1 MFCVECGREGP
12 TVDGLCPSCFAK
24 KKPVLVPPA
33 NVDIPRCQRCGSLRL
48 SADWSH
54 VDLDLAIPQALRE
67 KVRVLPP
74 YRRASF
80 THVAREEDPANFY
93 LTVKAVGR
101 HEGLEVVQD
110 FHTRLRLRPAVCDT
124 CQRKDGRYY
133 EGILQVRA
141 AGRDLTPK
149 EDRETRTFVAAR
161 ADRGREDG
169 DFVSRTEEV
178 RGGLDFYVSTNA
190 LAARLAKDLAGTV
203 GGTVASS
210 PKLFGQREGKEV
222 YRVTTLVRLP
232 AFRIGDVV
240 RYKGRLSEVLELAP
254 FVALRDLES
263 GERRKF
269 KPKDL
274 RGAIRVEADRFEA
287 ELEPGADGRIV
298 ATHPDSGAQRAI
310 LTKGVR
316 ERTRGWVIWT
326 QDEAYTSAATGDV
339 SKS

>member
-1 MFCVECGREGP
+1 MFCVECGTEGP
-12 TVDGLCPSCFAK
+12 TVDGLCAPCFAK

-33 NVDIPRCQRCGSLRL
+33 NIDVERCQRCGSLRL
-48 SADWSH
+48 GGTWSQ

-67 KVRVLPP
+67 QVRILPP

-80 THVAREEDPANFY
+80 THVARAEDAANFF

-101 HEGLEVVQD
+101 YEGLEVVQD
-110 FHTRLRLRPAVCDT
+110 FHTRLRLKPAVCET

-141 AGRDLTPK
+141 TGRDLTPK
-149 EDRETRTFVAAR
+149 EDRDVRTFVAAR

-169 DFVSRTEEV
+169 DFVSRTEDV
-178 RGGLDFYVSTNA
+178 RGGVDFYVSTNG
-190 LAARLAKDLAGTV
+190 LAARLAKDLAGTF
-203 GGTVASS
+203 GGTLTSS

-240 RYKGRLSEVLELAP
+240 RHKGRLSEVLELAP

-263 GERRKF
+263 GESRKF

-274 RGAIRVEADRFEA
+274 RGAIRVEADRFESGF
-287 ELEPGADGRIV
+287 ELGPDGRIV

-310 LTKGVR
+310 RTKGVR
-316 ERTRGWVIWT
+316 GRDRGWVIWT
-326 QDEAYTSAATGDV
+326 QDEAYASAASFDV